1 MKLSAPKTALL
12 ATLSAI
18 MVIGI
23 YVLVV
28 GTETTT
34 TNNPNTSGSPNTST
48 VTKLTF
54 KDGSYEVSLDYQV
67 PRGTNNMKATITIK
81 DDIVTEVTTVNTV
94 ASPKSEEYT
103 KPFSEQ
109 ISGVVVG
116 KKLSEAKITKIAGAS
131 GTSKAFND
139 ILDQVIEKAEI

>member
-1 MKLSAPKTALL
+1 MKLTAPKTALL

-28 GTETTT
+28 GTDKTK
-34 TNNPNTSGSPNTST
+34 TNNQNTGSSSSTST

-81 DDIVTEVTTVNTV
+81 DDIITEVATVNTV
-94 ASPKSEEYT
+94 ASAKSEEYT

-109 ISGVVVG
+109 ISAEVVG

-131 GTSKAFND
+131 GTSKAFDD